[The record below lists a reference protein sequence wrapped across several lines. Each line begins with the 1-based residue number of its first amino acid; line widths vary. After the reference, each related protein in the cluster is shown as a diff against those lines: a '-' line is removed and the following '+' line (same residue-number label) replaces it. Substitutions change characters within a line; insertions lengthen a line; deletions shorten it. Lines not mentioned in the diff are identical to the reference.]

1 MRYSRYLLPT
11 LREDPQEAEIISH
24 KLMIRSG
31 MIRKVA
37 SGIYEL
43 LPFGLKA
50 MRKVEKVIREEMERI
65 GAQEV
70 LLPVV
75 IPAELWKESGR
86 WEEYGKELLRFKDR
100 HDRDFCLGPT
110 HEEVVTDLVRREVR
124 SYRQLP
130 LCLFQ
135 IQVKFRDEIRPRFGV
150 MRAREFVMKDAYS
163 FDADQKGLDE
173 SYSRMYEAY
182 QRIFR
187 RLGLDFRV
195 VEADTGLIG
204 GESSHEFMVLA
215 STGED
220 IIVTCNACSYS
231 ANIELAQRRK
241 GDSPRR
247 GTPAQSP
254 KTIKTPGMRSVEEV
268 SSFLGVEPSKLIKTL
283 ILQTDQGP
291 IAALIRG
298 DHELSE
304 TKLKRLLNLK
314 RVELC
319 DEETILSLT
328 GGPRGFSGPIGLPL
342 KKIADWDL
350 EGAEGMVVGGN
361 QEDLHIVGVSVG
373 RDFEVDLFADIR
385 KVVPGDPC
393 PNCEKGELQL
403 HRGIEVGH
411 IFKLGTKYSKA
422 MRATFLD
429 REGKE
434 KPFEM
439 GCYGIGVGRTV
450 AACIEQH
457 HDEDGMIF
465 PMSMAPFQIYL
476 LPINLDDPKIRET
489 SENLYGAFSE
499 NGIEVLY
506 DDRQERPGVKFKDAD
521 LLGIPIR
528 ITIGEKGLK
537 EGKVEFRIRKTKET
551 FMVKVSEALERAKEM
566 IEEELKRLEG

>member
-1 MRYSRYLLPT
+1 MRYSKYLLPT
-11 LREDPQEAEIISH
+11 LREDPQEAEVISH

-43 LPFGLKA
+43 LPFGLRA

-70 LLPVV
+70 LLPIV

-86 WEEYGKELLRFKDR
+86 WDEYGKELLRFKDR
-100 HDRDFCLGPT
+100 HERDYCLGPT

-173 SYSRMYEAY
+173 SYSKMYEAY
-182 QRIFR
+182 ERIFR
-187 RLGLDFRV
+187 RLGLNFRV

-220 IIVTCNACSYS
+220 IIVTCNTCSYS

-241 GDSPRR
+241 ENRNKKESNSESPR
-247 GTPAQSP
+247 PV
-254 KTIKTPGMRSVEEV
+254 KTPGMRSVEEV

-283 ILQTDQGP
+283 ILQTDKGP
-291 IAALIRG
+291 VAALIRG

-314 RVELC
+314 MVELC
-319 DEETILSLT
+319 DEESILSLT

-361 QEDLHIVGVSVG
+361 QEDLHIAGVNVG

-393 PNCEKGELQL
+393 PKCEKGKLELY
-403 HRGIEVGH
+403 RGIEVGH

-422 MRATFLD
+422 MKATFLD

-457 HDEDGMIF
+457 HDQDGIIF
-465 PMSMAPFQIYL
+465 PMSMAPFQVYL

-489 SENLYGAFSE
+489 SEGLYRAFSE
-499 NGIEVLY
+499 SGIEVLY
-506 DDRQERPGVKFKDAD
+506 DDREERPGVKFKDAD

-528 ITIGEKGLK
+528 VTIGEKSLK

-551 FMVKVSEALERAKEM
+551 LLVNLNEALERAKEL
-566 IEEELKRLEG
+566 IERELKSLEG

>member
-1 MRYSRYLLPT
+1 MKYSKYLLPT
-11 LREDPQEAEIISH
+11 LREDPQEAEVISH

-43 LPFGLKA
+43 LPFGLRT
-50 MRKVEKVIREEMERI
+50 MRKAEKVIREEMERI

-86 WEEYGKELLRFKDR
+86 WDEYGKELLRLKDR
-100 HDRDFCLGPT
+100 HERDYCLGPT

-173 SYSRMYEAY
+173 SYSKMYEAY
-182 QRIFR
+182 ERIFR
-187 RLGLDFRV
+187 RLGLNFRV

-220 IIVTCNACSYS
+220 IIVTCNTCSYA
-231 ANIELAQRRK
+231 ANIELAQRRRANLSK
-241 GDSPRR
+241 KEITFQ
-247 GTPAQSP
+247 TPKP
-254 KTIKTPGMRSVEEV
+254 VKTPGMKSVEEV
-268 SSFLGVEPSKLIKTL
+268 SNFLGVEPSKLIKTL
-283 ILQTDQGP
+283 ILQTDKGP

-304 TKLKRLLNLK
+304 TKLKRILNLK
-314 RVELC
+314 MAELC
-319 DEETILSLT
+319 DEESILSLT

-342 KKIADWDL
+342 MKIADWDL

-361 QEDLHIVGVSVG
+361 QEGLHIVGINVG

-393 PNCEKGELQL
+393 PKCEKGKLELY
-403 HRGIEVGH
+403 RGIEVGH

-422 MRATFLD
+422 MKATFLD

-434 KPFEM
+434 RPFEM

-457 HDEDGMIF
+457 HDQDGMIF

-476 LPINLDDPKIRET
+476 LPINVDDPKIRET
-489 SENLYGAFSE
+489 SEKLYRAFSE

-506 DDRQERPGVKFKDAD
+506 DDREERPGVKFKDAD
-521 LLGIPIR
+521 LLGIPLR
-528 ITIGEKGLK
+528 MTIGEKGLK
-537 EGKVEFRIRKTKET
+537 EGKVEIRIRKTKE
-551 FMVKVSEALERAKEM
+551 VILVNLSEALERAKEL
-566 IEEELKRLEG
+566 IERELKSLER